1 MDPSWDIPAVF
12 IWAEGDTPGFGRCA
26 FQGLASAH
34 QQNGDLS
41 SQNGAKSPRTLGNA
55 WKFISHSYI
64 YIYTYI
70 HIIYIVEG
78 NVADAIKHAIPK
90 LHTLSFPPP
99 GSRPIRKGDELLEK
113 MRASKSRRLARSTS
127 GSWENE

>member
-1 MDPSWDIPAVF
+1 M
-12 IWAEGDTPGFGRCA
+12 TP
-26 FQGLASAH
+26 QGLADVHSRGWH
-34 QQNGDLS
+34 LLTSKTGDLS

-64 YIYTYI
+64 YIYIYTYI
-70 HIIYIVEG
+70 HIYIYIVEG